1 MTDETT
7 TPPAS
12 PEAKALRAI
21 DRELDVMGEAL
32 TSLAAHTETLAEM
45 GTNDHQEQKQTLGRI
60 EGKLDDALAFLRDF
74 AGRIGELESWRGEH
88 ERAHVTRQ

>member
-12 PEAKALRAI
+12 PEVKAWRAI
-21 DRELDVMGEAL
+21 DRELDVVGEAL

-45 GTNDHQEQKQTLGRI
+45 GTNDHAEQKQALGRI
-60 EGKLDDALAFLRDF
+60 ESKLDDALAYLRDF
-74 AGRIGELESWRGEH
+74 AGRIGELEQWRGDH
-88 ERAHVTRQ
+88 ERAHVRQ